1 MALKKALITGV
12 TGQDGSYLTELL
24 LGKQYEVHG
33 IVRRS
38 SLVQRPRLDHL
49 TVDEDVYGTQFFL
62 HYCDLDDITTLRR
75 ILTSVQ
81 PDEIYHLAGQ
91 SHVGLS
97 FEIPESTCRFTAM
110 GTLQILELLRDLPNP
125 PRFLNVGSSELFG
138 NPLLSPQDELTPFR
152 PITPYGVAK
161 SFAVDMVRVYRESFG
176 LFCCNAICYNHESPR
191 RGDSFVTRKIT
202 KAVARAALGEGGRLK
217 LGSLTATRDWGY
229 APEYV
234 EGMWR
239 LMQADAPRDVVLA
252 TGIST
257 SVERFLEY
265 AYSHVGLAWEDH
277 VEVDAKFVRLADSRA
292 LVGNPETAKQILD
305 WSARVTAPELA
316 RIMVDADVALAR
328 SLGTCSVDAPPRG

>member
-1 MALKKALITGV
+1 LKKALITGI

-24 LGKQYEVHG
+24 LGKGYEVHG
-33 IVRRS
+33 VVRRA

-49 TVDEDVYGTQFFL
+49 TIDDEVYGKSLFL
-62 HYCDLDDITTLRR
+62 HYSDLDDSTSLRR
-75 ILTSVQ
+75 ILVKVG
-81 PDEIYHLAGQ
+81 PDEFYHLAGQ

-97 FEIPESTCRFTAM
+97 FDIPEATCQFTAM
-110 GTLQILELLRDLPNP
+110 ATLQILEILRDLPNP
-125 PRFLNVGSSELFG
+125 PRFLNIGSSELFG
-138 NPLLSPQDELTPFR
+138 NPAESPQDEHTRFR

-202 KAVARAALGEGGRLK
+202 KAVALTALGHGGRLK
-217 LGSLTATRDWGY
+217 LGNLAATRDWGY
-229 APEYV
+229 APEFV

-239 LMQADAPRDVVLA
+239 VLQADSPMDIVLA
-252 TGIST
+252 TGVST

-265 AYSHVGLAWEDH
+265 AYSHVGLVWEDH
-277 VEVDAKFVRLADSRA
+277 VEVDAKFVRLADARA
-292 LVGNPETAKQILD
+292 LVGNPDTAKRVLG

-316 RIMVDADVALAR
+316 RIMVDADIVLAGRLVASAANAA
-328 SLGTCSVDAPPRG
+328 LGA